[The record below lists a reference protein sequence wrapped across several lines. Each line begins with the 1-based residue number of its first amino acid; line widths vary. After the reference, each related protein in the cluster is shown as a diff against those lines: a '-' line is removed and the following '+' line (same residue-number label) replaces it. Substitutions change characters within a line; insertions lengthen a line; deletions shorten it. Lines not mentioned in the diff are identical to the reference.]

1 MRRRCK
7 EVLFYFC
14 MGILIILLIIL
25 LIRNESINAD
35 AYVEE
40 IAEDPISKIQTI
52 EVVEEP
58 QEAVFPRT
66 HEVNC
71 VEFSYQDAQLLLKV
85 GQAEAGN
92 QGSDGIWLVL
102 SCIYNRTI
110 SDVFDSTIGGVV
122 YAEGQF
128 SSVSNGSIDRV
139 EISPEAHEAL
149 ARIERGDIAPSI
161 VAFETTSSNELD
173 KYFTKA
179 FTYRDHTFY
188 TLAK

>member
-1 MRRRCK
+1 MRRRYK

-40 IAEDPISKIQTI
+40 ITEDPISKIQTI

-66 HEVNC
+66 HKVNC

-102 SCIYNRTI
+102 SCIYNRTQ
-110 SDVFDSTIGGVV
+110 SDAFDSTIGG
-122 YAEGQF
+122 GH
-128 SSVSNGSIDRV
+128 IC
-139 EISPEAHEAL
+139 
-149 ARIERGDIAPSI
+149 RGPI
-161 VAFETTSSNELD
+161 
-173 KYFTKA
+173 
-179 FTYRDHTFY
+179 
-188 TLAK
+188 

>member
-1 MRRRCK
+1 MNKRRK
-7 EVLFYFC
+7 EVLSYFVLG
-14 MGILIILLIIL
+14 MMIIFIIILLL
-25 LIRNESINAD
+25 SSINAD
-35 AYVEE
+35 AYTEEAVEE
-40 IAEDPISKIQTI
+40 SVSTIQT
-52 EVVEEP
+52 EEMVKEP
-58 QEAVFPRT
+58 QGEVFART
-66 HEVNC
+66 HDIDC

-102 SCIYNRTI
+102 SCIYNRTQ
-110 SDVFDSTIGGVV
+110 SDAFDSTIGGVI